1 LEDVGSLDDAG
12 GGQRAARL
20 GRGADHQR
28 GAVVHQVGGTVEAGD
43 EFGEQL
49 ASGDFNDNG
58 P

>member
-1 LEDVGSLDDAG
+1 MMPGAVSALPGSAG
-12 GGQRAARL
+12 GLTTSGARL
-20 GRGADHQR
+20 FT
-28 GAVVHQVGGTVEAGD
+28 QVGGTVEAGD